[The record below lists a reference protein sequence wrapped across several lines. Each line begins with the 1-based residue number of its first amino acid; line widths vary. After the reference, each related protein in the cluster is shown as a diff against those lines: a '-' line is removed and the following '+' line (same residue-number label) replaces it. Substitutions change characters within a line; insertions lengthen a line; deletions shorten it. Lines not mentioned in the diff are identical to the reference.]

1 MDLMFTI
8 NGMVNHRVVAN
19 LKIRIAPNALWKRT
33 LRASHLFF
41 WGEQESCEFPEVR
54 RLVKF

>member
-19 LKIRIAPNALWKRT
+19 LKIRIGSKCLVEKN